1 MVPPDE
7 PKTMSQD
14 RLNLTAVTLDDFD
27 VVELLFMLARA
38 ERSGSVQIQ
47 HARGEFRVA
56 LVGGR
61 VRDMSLGDLHDDEA
75 LAALIEH
82 PSGEVHFEE
91 RLNARAADQSPFDED
106 IEVLAFEALRRLPPP
121 ELPFTGPARL
131 SAPERL
137 ENLLLSERE
146 LAWLAELD
154 RGHTVEALSR
164 EPEAAALLAR
174 LARLGLL
181 VPRKAR
187 VARLTLKVARD
198 LRGLAQLDEM
208 ILDRWQEELGFKINQ
223 VELRTEAGGVLS
235 LAVQPAR
242 QLGATLLISPA
253 ALLQNGLSSG
263 SAVLARPASLTR

>member
-1 MVPPDE
+1 
-7 PKTMSQD
+7 MSQD

-27 VVELLFMLARA
+27 VLELLFMLARA
-38 ERSGSVQIQ
+38 ERSGSVCIQ

-91 RLNARAADQSPFDED
+91 RLNARAADQSPFD
-106 IEVLAFEALRRLPPP
+106 
-121 ELPFTGPARL
+121 
-131 SAPERL
+131 APERL
-137 ENLLLSERE
+137 EHLLLSERE
-146 LAWLAELD
+146 LAWLAELNT
-154 RGHTVEALSR
+154 GHTVEALSR

-198 LRGLAQLDEM
+198 LRGPAQLDEM
-208 ILDRWQEELGFKINQ
+208 ILDRWQEELGLKISQ
-223 VELRTEAGGVLS
+223 VELRTEAGGVFS

-263 SAVLARPASLTR
+263 SAVLARPAALTR